1 MALTKINS
9 NSYTTLDATKLTGN
23 LPAISGASLTGI
35 SGGKVLQAVHYRKD
49 ADTRMSADG
58 VVHSGINITPSATSS
73 KILVLI
79 SATIESTGGVNSYA
93 FCYLRRN
100 IGGSINTTVQIANA
114 LGYQINAGVRPTI
127 SCNSLDEPNTTS
139 QVTYELYHDDAAGG
153 DNYDYYE
160 TNYTLLEI
168 GA

>member
-1 MALTKINS
+1 MAFSKIAAENLGGS
-9 NSYTTLDATKLTGN
+9 T
-23 LPAISGASLTGI
+23 LPALSGTNLTSISA
-35 SGGKVLQAVHYRKD
+35 GKVLQAVHYRKD

-58 VVHSGINITPSATSS
+58 VVHANINITPSATSS

-79 SATIESTGGVNSYA
+79 SATIESTGGTNEYA

-100 IGGSINTTVQIANA
+100 IGGTVNTTVQIANA
-114 LGYQINAGVRPTI
+114 LGYQINSGVRPTI
-127 SCNSLDEPNTTS
+127 ACNSLDEPNTTS
-139 QVTYELYHDDAAGG
+139 QVTYELYHDEAAGSG
-153 DNYDYYE
+153 VNYDYYE